1 MKLLTPVVP
10 DRSAPLGAANPLA
23 KLVAALLL
31 MVALFASLDGV
42 TAGMILVVL
51 LGLLPVS
58 GVSPG
63 ALLGRSWLVLFAAV
77 SVAVINTL
85 LAPAQLGPTLLE
97 AGPIRI
103 GADTA
108 LNGLALGVRLLAIAL
123 AGLLALATTDR
134 VDLADA
140 LMQHWRVSP
149 RFALGALAA
158 LRLLPSF
165 AVEWQTIGLARRA
178 RGIDAGRSP
187 VAWLRLMGG
196 RLLSLLVGGVRRA
209 TRMAVAMEARGLGS
223 RPCRS
228 AARPQPMRAA
238 DWAWIAGALL
248 LAVGPVAVSML
259 IGTWRP
265 LVGG

>member
-1 MKLLTPVVP
+1 MRLLTPIVP
-10 DRSAPLGAANPLA
+10 DTTAPLGRVNPLA

-31 MVALFASLDGV
+31 MGVLFASLDGV
-42 TAGMILVVL
+42 TAGIVLTVLVA
-51 LGLLPVS
+51 LLPVS

-63 ALLGRSWLVLFAAV
+63 ALIGRSWLIGLAAV
-77 SVAVINTL
+77 SVAFVNTVFS
-85 LAPAQLGPTLLE
+85 AQQLGPTLLE
-97 AGPIRI
+97 VGSVRI
-103 GADTA
+103 GTETA
-108 LNGLALGVRLLAIAL
+108 VNGLELGLRLVAIAL
-123 AGLLALATTDR
+123 AGLLATASTDP

-248 LAVGPVAVSML
+248 LAVGAVAVSML

>member
-123 AGLLALATTDR
+123 AGLL
-134 VDLADA
+134 
-140 LMQHWRVSP
+140 
-149 RFALGALAA
+149 
-158 LRLLPSF
+158 
-165 AVEWQTIGLARRA
+165 
-178 RGIDAGRSP
+178 
-187 VAWLRLMGG
+187 
-196 RLLSLLVGGVRRA
+196 SLLVGGVRRA

-248 LAVGPVAVSML
+248 LAVGAVAVSML